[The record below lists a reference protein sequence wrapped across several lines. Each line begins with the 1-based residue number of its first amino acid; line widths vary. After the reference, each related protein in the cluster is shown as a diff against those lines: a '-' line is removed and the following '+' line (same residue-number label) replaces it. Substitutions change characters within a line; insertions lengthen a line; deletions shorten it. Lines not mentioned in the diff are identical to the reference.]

1 MLLAIE
7 CIIAC
12 LLFTLMIIPS
22 QIRNPVGHILS
33 YPKSIRRRAESLP
46 QYQDTI
52 RQTENRR
59 LSIKIASVIV
69 LAILLAATAYF
80 SGAADFWSAF
90 RHVFIIFLS
99 VNLYD
104 VFILDLLF
112 FCHSSKVIIPG
123 TEDMVNE
130 YRNPVHH
137 IKGGFAGLAIGTFV
151 SLLSAGL
158 IALTKIL

>member
-12 LLFTLMIIPS
+12 FLFTLMIVPS
-22 QIRNPVGHILS
+22 LFRNPVSHIMS
-33 YPKSIRRRAESLP
+33 YPREIRRRVESLP

-52 RQTENRR
+52 RQTKTRH
-59 LSIKIASVIV
+59 LSLKIASVFV
-69 LAILLAATAYF
+69 FAILLALTAYY

>member
-12 LLFTLMIIPS
+12 FLFTLMIVPS
-22 QIRNPVGHILS
+22 LFRKPVSHIMS
-33 YPKSIRRRAESLP
+33 YPREIRRRVESLP
-46 QYQDTI
+46 QYQGTI
-52 RQTENRR
+52 RQTKTRH
-59 LSIKIASVIV
+59 LSLKIASVFV
-69 LAILLAATAYF
+69 FAILLALTAYY

>member
-12 LLFTLMIIPS
+12 FLFTLMIVPS
-22 QIRNPVGHILS
+22 LFRNPVSHIMS
-33 YPKSIRRRAESLP
+33 YPREIRRRVESLA

-52 RQTENRR
+52 RQTKTRH
-59 LSIKIASVIV
+59 LSLKIASVFV
-69 LAILLAATAYF
+69 FAILLALTAYY